1 VTCGMES
8 HAAFYRGYLIGDQS
22 LAPLSVAL
30 ATIVALWS
38 LVYLV
43 GCFAPLAK
51 PQTAEVAGQW
61 SSLPSRHMAP

>member
-1 VTCGMES
+1 MCGIES
-8 HAAFYRGYLIGDQS
+8 HAAFYRGYLIDDRS
-22 LAPLSVAL
+22 LTSLRVAW

-51 PQTAEVAGQW
+51 PPTAEVAGQW
-61 SSLPSRHMAP
+61 STLAARHMSP